1 MDAAHCKGGRGRTRN
16 RGEASVVEIDGDG
29 AVAVAGKTTG
39 WRGCGGLQ
47 LELEVVGDVHVG
59 DEAPGH
65 LPKRRGAWWP

>member
-1 MDAAHCKGGRGRTRN
+1 MDAAHCEGGRGRARN

-47 LELEVVGDVHVG
+47 LELEVVGDADVG
-59 DEAPGH
+59 DEAPSH
-65 LPKRRGAWWP
+65 LPKRWGSWWP